1 MMQKA
6 ESLLLSIFGW
16 VMGPMVTAILAITV
30 LNYKATLDGNKL
42 LQEHKLD
49 QYIEIRAISRQ
60 LYNDSIKINELQ
72 AELSLVRGCLIK
84 IDPVVFDDVF
94 YGNEENILPQNSKA
108 ILPKKKYLTDTK
120 IRLR

>member
-6 ESLLLSIFGW
+6 EGLLLSIFGW

-42 LQEHKLD
+42 LQDHKLD
-49 QYIEIRAISRQ
+49 QYIEMRAIYRQ

-84 IDPVVFDDVF
+84 IDPVIFDDVF
-94 YGNEENILPQNSKA
+94 YGGESSKA
-108 ILPKKKYLTDTK
+108 ILPKKNYPPK
-120 IRLR
+120 IKRLDN